1 MLILKAVA
9 PQGTPRVKGGL
20 RMVIALAT
28 EVWTRVLSTKVFL
41 KPRRDFLLSDE
52 LLLEDIF
59 KTASWV
65 VILSK
70 EERGFL
76 RTLESSWVGQG
87 FSLTLRSSTH
97 RVLLKSEEA
106 VLSSRLTPVLFPLD
120 RKKTCPYSMQDVGGV
135 TRAVSLAGL

>member
-20 RMVIALAT
+20 RMVIVLAT
-28 EVWTRVLSTKVFL
+28 EVWTRVLSTRVFL

-52 LLLEDIF
+52 LLLEDAF

-70 EERGFL
+70 KESGFL

-87 FSLTLRSSTH
+87 FSLTLRSIGF
-97 RVLLKSEEA
+97 RE
-106 VLSSRLTPVLFPLD
+106 SSF
-120 RKKTCPYSMQDVGGV
+120 
-135 TRAVSLAGL
+135 